1 MWHWT
6 TRIGEFP
13 EAVAFT
19 RVTEPEP
26 TITETVTATE
36 AGTEETETVENDALC
51 EVSRPNGYDLV
62 G

>member
-6 TRIGEFP
+6 TRTGEHP

-19 RVTEPEP
+19 RPVTEPES
-26 TITETVTATE
+26 TITETGAGAEE
-36 AGTEETETVENDALC
+36 AEIAESEDCGRGV
-51 EVSRPNGYDLV
+51 DLMRYELA

>member
-6 TRIGEFP
+6 TRTGEFP

-26 TITETVTATE
+26 TVTETEAETEEIE
-36 AGTEETETVENDALC
+36 AGGNDAEC
-51 EVSRPNGYDLV
+51 GAPRTFGYDLA

>member
-6 TRIGEFP
+6 TRTGEHP

-19 RVTEPEP
+19 RPVTEPEP
-26 TITETVTATE
+26 TITE
-36 AGTEETETVENDALC
+36 AGTGTEQTETTDFEASGRGVC
-51 EVSRPNGYDLV
+51 PMSYDLA

>member
-6 TRIGEFP
+6 TLTGQYP

-19 RVTEPEP
+19 AQVGEPEP
-26 TITETVTATE
+26 TVTDPVPVADE
-36 AGTEETETVENDALC
+36 AESEGIEENRGGARLG
-51 EVSRPNGYDLV
+51 GYDLA

>member
-6 TRIGEFP
+6 TRTGRFP

-19 RVTEPEP
+19 RVPEPEP
-26 TITETVTATE
+26 TITDAEAE
-36 AGTEETETVENDALC
+36 AGTEETETVEHDAIC
-51 EVSRPNGYDLV
+51 EVSRPIGYDLA